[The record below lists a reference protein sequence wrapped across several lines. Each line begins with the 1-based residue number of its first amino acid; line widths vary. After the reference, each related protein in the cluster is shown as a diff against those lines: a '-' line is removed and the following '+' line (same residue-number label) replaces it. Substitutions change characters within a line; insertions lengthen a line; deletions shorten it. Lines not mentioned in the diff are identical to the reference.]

1 LIFKPVLDIIKPV
14 MDTLTQL
21 IKAKPEIVPILKKG
35 EIVSVKLVE
44 KASRVA
50 YFEVQGIGTGV
61 VLGRELMNGRD
72 ILKPLNTGEVIS
84 AKVSNPENEDGF
96 IELSLTEA
104 DKQKSWQ
111 IVKELQEK
119 DEPIKVKIV
128 AANSGGLMTEIEDL
142 KAFLP
147 VSQLSSEH
155 YPRMQEQSREKLIEE
170 LSKFVGQELEVKIIS
185 INQRTN
191 KLIVSEK
198 EVLSQNVKDLIN
210 KYKVGDIVPGII
222 SGLANFGA
230 FIRFA
235 DNPEIEGLIH
245 ISELDHRLIE
255 SPKEVV
261 TVGDMVNAKV
271 MDIKDNR
278 ISLSLKAL
286 QPDPW
291 KDIDKQFKAEDV
303 VKGLVYKFNPFGAFI
318 KLNDDIVGLIHV
330 SEFGSTEAMRSEIN
344 VGQTYDFVIVSIKP
358 EEKRIVLKL
367 ANKKTSTP
375 IQTETN
381 NG

>member
-1 LIFKPVLDIIKPV
+1 

-344 VGQTYDFVIVSIKP
+344 VGQTYDFLIVSIKP